1 MARGVDQLVKQDF
14 VGTVRITP
22 PDLTWRKKY
31 VRARASTLGDGANGL
46 ILQVLSANGH
56 TRLRTCIES
65 CDVVIPN
72 VLKLAVFAL
81 QDDESWKS

>member
-22 PDLTWRKKY
+22 PDPTWRKKY

-56 TRLRTCIES
+56 TPSANMHRVMRRGDSQRLKASRVRS
-65 CDVVIPN
+65 PG
-72 VLKLAVFAL
+72 
-81 QDDESWKS
+81 